1 MFVIVTADV
10 HPRLTA
16 RLAFVVH
23 QGSGGLFAFGGEG
36 SGGQEGESSGGQEGE
51 GSGGQEGEGSG
62 GQEGEGSEEDVEMH
76 GCARG
81 RVGKMCGRGKVR

>member
-23 QGSGGLFAFGGEG
+23 QGSGALFAFGGEG
-36 SGGQEGESSGGQEGE
+36 SGGH
-51 GSGGQEGEGSG
+51 
-62 GQEGEGSEEDVEMH
+62 EGEGSEEDVEMH

>member
-23 QGSGGLFAFGGEG
+23 QGSGALFAFG
-36 SGGQEGESSGGQEGE
+36 
-51 GSGGQEGEGSG
+51 
-62 GQEGEGSEEDVEMH
+62 GEGSEEDVEMH

-81 RVGKMCGRGKVR
+81 RVGEICGRGKVR